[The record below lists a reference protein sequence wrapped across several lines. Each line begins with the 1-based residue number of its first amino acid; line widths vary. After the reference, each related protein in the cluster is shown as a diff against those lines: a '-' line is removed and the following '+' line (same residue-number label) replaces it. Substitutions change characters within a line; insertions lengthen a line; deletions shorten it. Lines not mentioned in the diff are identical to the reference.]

1 MCVFSI
7 VLRLE
12 IYFGDHFIF
21 RNILVMRETDKKR
34 ARENARQ
41 VQMKQLAE
49 KGVVLNGKI
58 EFPEFWA
65 KRKHMIN
72 AGLME
77 LLQKTADAEPE
88 VEDAYGK
95 YKQGTFLFKACIVTV
110 TRENGLWMLHIFS
123 HAMPITLPIIQE
135 ARDKYIPD
143 YCMMVQFY
151 PSREERNTLQG
162 IQLCEMP
169 GSIQA
174 DDDEPEPEND
184 QEVGDQPEDNDQAQE
199 VKE

>member
-1 MCVFSI
+1 
-7 VLRLE
+7 
-12 IYFGDHFIF
+12 
-21 RNILVMRETDKKR
+21 MRKQDTKR
-34 ARENARQ
+34 ARKNARQ

-65 KRKHMIN
+65 KRKHLIN

-77 LLQKTADAEPE
+77 VLQNTANQEPE

-95 YKQGTFLFKACIVTV
+95 YKQGTFLFKCFIVTV

-123 HAMPITLPIIQE
+123 QAMPITLPIIQE
-135 ARDKYIPD
+135 VRDKYVPD

-151 PSREERNTLQG
+151 PSRQERNTLQG
-162 IQLCEMP
+162 IHLCEMP
-169 GSIQA
+169 GSIQE
-174 DDDEPEPEND
+174 DDAEGIEPA
-184 QEVGDQPEDNDQAQE
+184 QEVSDQPESEDQAQE

>member
-1 MCVFSI
+1 
-7 VLRLE
+7 
-12 IYFGDHFIF
+12 
-21 RNILVMRETDKKR
+21 MRKTDKKR

-65 KRKHMIN
+65 KRKHLIN

-77 LLQKTADAEPE
+77 VLQNTANQEPE

-95 YKQGTFLFKACIVTV
+95 YKQGTFLFKCFIVTV

-123 HAMPITLPIIQE
+123 QAMPITLPIIQE
-135 ARDKYIPD
+135 VRDKYIPD

-151 PSREERNTLQG
+151 PSRQERNTLQG

-169 GSIQA
+169 GSIQE
-174 DDDEPEPEND
+174 DDAEGIEPA
-184 QEVGDQPEDNDQAQE
+184 QEVSDQPESEDQAQE

>member
-1 MCVFSI
+1 
-7 VLRLE
+7 
-12 IYFGDHFIF
+12 
-21 RNILVMRETDKKR
+21 MRKQDKKR

-65 KRKHMIN
+65 KRKHLIN

-77 LLQKTADAEPE
+77 VLQNTANQEPE

-95 YKQGTFLFKACIVTV
+95 YKQGTFLFKCFIVTV

-123 HAMPITLPIIQE
+123 QAMPITLPIIQE
-135 ARDKYIPD
+135 VRDKYIPD

-151 PSREERNTLQG
+151 PSRQERNTLQG

-169 GSIQA
+169 GSIQEDDA
-174 DDDEPEPEND
+174 DGVEPA
-184 QEVGDQPEDNDQAQE
+184 QEVGDQPEDKDQAQE

>member
-1 MCVFSI
+1 
-7 VLRLE
+7 
-12 IYFGDHFIF
+12 
-21 RNILVMRETDKKR
+21 MRKQDKKR

-41 VQMKQLAE
+41 VQMKQLEE

-65 KRKHMIN
+65 KRKHLIN

-77 LLQKTADAEPE
+77 VLQNTANQEPE

-95 YKQGTFLFKACIVTV
+95 YKQGTFLFKCFIVTV

-123 HAMPITLPIIQE
+123 QAMPITLPIIQE
-135 ARDKYIPD
+135 VRDKYIPD

-151 PSREERNTLQG
+151 PSRQERNTLQG

-169 GSIQA
+169 GSIQE
-174 DDDEPEPEND
+174 DDAEGIETA
-184 QEVGDQPEDNDQAQE
+184 QEVSDQPESEDQAQE
-199 VKE
+199 EKE

>member
-1 MCVFSI
+1 
-7 VLRLE
+7 
-12 IYFGDHFIF
+12 
-21 RNILVMRETDKKR
+21 MRKQDKKR
-34 ARENARQ
+34 AKENARLI
-41 VQMKQLAE
+41 QMKQLEE

-58 EFPEFWA
+58 EFPEYWE
-65 KRKHMIN
+65 KRKHLIN

-77 LLQKTADAEPE
+77 VLQNTANQDPE

-95 YKQGTFLFKACIVTV
+95 YKQGTFLFKCFIVTV

-123 HAMPITLPIIQE
+123 QAMPITLPIIQE
-135 ARDKYIPD
+135 VRDKYIPD

-151 PSREERNTLQG
+151 PSRQERNTLQG

-169 GSIQA
+169 GSIQV
-174 DDDEPEPEND
+174 DDDEPEPENA
-184 QEVGDQPEDNDQAQE
+184 QEVSDQPEDKDQAQE

>member
-1 MCVFSI
+1 
-7 VLRLE
+7 
-12 IYFGDHFIF
+12 
-21 RNILVMRETDKKR
+21 MRKQDKKR
-34 ARENARQ
+34 AKENARLI
-41 VQMKQLAE
+41 QMKQLEE

-58 EFPEFWA
+58 EFPEYWA
-65 KRKHMIN
+65 KRKHLIN

-77 LLQKTADAEPE
+77 VLQNTANQEPE

-123 HAMPITLPIIQE
+123 QAMPITLLIIQE
-135 ARDKYIPD
+135 VRDKYIPD

-151 PSREERNTLQG
+151 PSRQERNTLQG

-174 DDDEPEPEND
+174 DDDEPEPENA
-184 QEVGDQPEDNDQAQE
+184 QEVGDQPEDKDQAQE

>member
-1 MCVFSI
+1 MGKANS
-7 VLRLE
+7 
-12 IYFGDHFIF
+12 
-21 RNILVMRETDKKR
+21 KK

-41 VQMKQLAE
+41 IQMKQLAE

-58 EFPEFWA
+58 EFPEYWA
-65 KRKHMIN
+65 KRKHLIN

-77 LLQKTADAEPE
+77 VLQNSANQEPE

-95 YKQGTFLFKACIVTV
+95 YKQGTFLFKCFIVTV

-123 HAMPITLPIIQE
+123 QAMPITLPIIQE
-135 ARDKYIPD
+135 IRDKYIPD

-151 PSREERNTLQG
+151 PSRQERNTLQG

-169 GSIQA
+169 GSIQT
-174 DDDEPEPEND
+174 DDDEPEPEAA
-184 QEVGDQPEDNDQAQE
+184 QEVGDQQKNNDQAQDI
-199 VKE
+199 KE

>member
-1 MCVFSI
+1 
-7 VLRLE
+7 
-12 IYFGDHFIF
+12 
-21 RNILVMRETDKKR
+21 MRKQDKKR
-34 ARENARQ
+34 AKENARLI
-41 VQMKQLAE
+41 QMKQLEE

-65 KRKHMIN
+65 KRKHLIN

-77 LLQKTADAEPE
+77 VLQNTANQEPE

-123 HAMPITLPIIQE
+123 QAMPITLPIIQE
-135 ARDKYIPD
+135 VRDKYIPD

-151 PSREERNTLQG
+151 PSRQERNTLQG

-174 DDDEPEPEND
+174 DDDEPEPENA
-184 QEVGDQPEDNDQAQE
+184 QEVSDQPESENQAQE

>member
-1 MCVFSI
+1 
-7 VLRLE
+7 
-12 IYFGDHFIF
+12 
-21 RNILVMRETDKKR
+21 MRKQDKKR

-65 KRKHMIN
+65 KRKHLIN

-77 LLQKTADAEPE
+77 VLQNTANQEPE

-95 YKQGTFLFKACIVTV
+95 YKQGTFLFKCFIVTV

-123 HAMPITLPIIQE
+123 QAMPITLPIIQE
-135 ARDKYIPD
+135 VRDKYIPD

-151 PSREERNTLQG
+151 PSRQERNTLQG

-169 GSIQA
+169 GSIQEDDA
-174 DDDEPEPEND
+174 DGIETA
-184 QEVGDQPEDNDQAQE
+184 QEVSDQPESEDQAQE

>member
-1 MCVFSI
+1 M
-7 VLRLE
+7 
-12 IYFGDHFIF
+12 GKAK
-21 RNILVMRETDKKR
+21 TKR
-34 ARENARQ
+34 ARENARE

-58 EFPEFWA
+58 EFPPFWE
-65 KRKHMIN
+65 KRKHLIN
-72 AGLME
+72 ASLME
-77 LLQKTADAEPE
+77 VLQNSANQEPE

-123 HAMPITLPIIQE
+123 QAMPITLPIIQE
-135 ARDKYIPD
+135 VRDKYIPD

-151 PSREERNTLQG
+151 PSRQERNTLQG

-169 GSIQA
+169 GSIQEDDA
-174 DDDEPEPEND
+174 DNVE
-184 QEVGDQPEDNDQAQE
+184 QAQE

>member
-1 MCVFSI
+1 
-7 VLRLE
+7 
-12 IYFGDHFIF
+12 
-21 RNILVMRETDKKR
+21 MRKQDKKR

-65 KRKHMIN
+65 KRKHLIN

-77 LLQKTADAEPE
+77 VLQNTANQEPE

-95 YKQGTFLFKACIVTV
+95 YKQGTFLFKCFIVTV

-123 HAMPITLPIIQE
+123 QEMPITLPIIQE
-135 ARDKYIPD
+135 VRDKYIPD

-151 PSREERNTLQG
+151 PSRQERNTLQG

-169 GSIQA
+169 GSIQE
-174 DDDEPEPEND
+174 DDAEGIEPA
-184 QEVGDQPEDNDQAQE
+184 QEVSDQPESEDQAQE

>member
-1 MCVFSI
+1 
-7 VLRLE
+7 
-12 IYFGDHFIF
+12 
-21 RNILVMRETDKKR
+21 MRKQDKKR

-41 VQMKQLAE
+41 LQMKQLAE

-65 KRKHMIN
+65 KRKHLIN

-77 LLQKTADAEPE
+77 VLQNTANQEPE

-95 YKQGTFLFKACIVTV
+95 YKQGTFLFKCFIVTV

-123 HAMPITLPIIQE
+123 QAMPITLPIIQE
-135 ARDKYIPD
+135 VRDKYIPD

-151 PSREERNTLQG
+151 PSRQERNTLQG

-169 GSIQA
+169 GSIQE
-174 DDDEPEPEND
+174 DDAEGIETA
-184 QEVGDQPEDNDQAQE
+184 QEVSDQPESEDQAQE

>member
-1 MCVFSI
+1 MI
-7 VLRLE
+7 K
-12 IYFGDHFIF
+12 
-21 RNILVMRETDKKR
+21 RNSKQ

-41 VQMKQLAE
+41 IQMKQLAE

-58 EFPEFWA
+58 EFPEYWA
-65 KRKHMIN
+65 KRKHLIN

-77 LLQKTADAEPE
+77 LLQNTANSEPE

-123 HAMPITLPIIQE
+123 QAMPITLPIIQD

-169 GSIQA
+169 GSIQS
-174 DDDEPEPEND
+174 DDEPEPETA
-184 QEVGDQPEDNDQAQE
+184 QEVSNQPEDKDQSQE
-199 VKE
+199 DKE

>member
-1 MCVFSI
+1 
-7 VLRLE
+7 
-12 IYFGDHFIF
+12 
-21 RNILVMRETDKKR
+21 MRKQDKKR

-65 KRKHMIN
+65 KRKHLIN

-77 LLQKTADAEPE
+77 VLQNTANQEPE

-95 YKQGTFLFKACIVTV
+95 YKQGTFLFKCFIVTV

-123 HAMPITLPIIQE
+123 QAMPITLPIIQE
-135 ARDKYIPD
+135 VRDKYIPD

-151 PSREERNTLQG
+151 PSRQERNTLQG

-169 GSIQA
+169 GSIQE
-174 DDDEPEPEND
+174 DDAEGIEPV
-184 QEVGDQPEDNDQAQE
+184 QEVSDQPESEDQAQE

>member
-1 MCVFSI
+1 
-7 VLRLE
+7 
-12 IYFGDHFIF
+12 
-21 RNILVMRETDKKR
+21 MRKTDKKR

-65 KRKHMIN
+65 KRKHLIN

-77 LLQKTADAEPE
+77 VLQNTANQEPE

-95 YKQGTFLFKACIVTV
+95 YKQGTFLFKCFIVTV

-123 HAMPITLPIIQE
+123 QAMPITLPIIQE
-135 ARDKYIPD
+135 VRDKYIPD

-151 PSREERNTLQG
+151 PSRQERNTLQG

-169 GSIQA
+169 GSIQEDDA
-174 DDDEPEPEND
+174 DGIEPA
-184 QEVGDQPEDNDQAQE
+184 QEVSDQPESEDQAQE

>member
-1 MCVFSI
+1 
-7 VLRLE
+7 
-12 IYFGDHFIF
+12 
-21 RNILVMRETDKKR
+21 MRKQDTKR
-34 ARENARQ
+34 ARKNARQ

-65 KRKHMIN
+65 KRKHLIN

-77 LLQKTADAEPE
+77 VLQNTANQEPE

-95 YKQGTFLFKACIVTV
+95 YKQGTFLFKCFIVTV

-123 HAMPITLPIIQE
+123 QAMPITLPIIQE
-135 ARDKYIPD
+135 VRDKYIPD

-151 PSREERNTLQG
+151 PSRQERNTLQG

-169 GSIQA
+169 GSIQE
-174 DDDEPEPEND
+174 DDAEGIEPA
-184 QEVGDQPEDNDQAQE
+184 QEVSDQPESEDQAQE

>member
-1 MCVFSI
+1 
-7 VLRLE
+7 
-12 IYFGDHFIF
+12 
-21 RNILVMRETDKKR
+21 MRKQDKKR

-65 KRKHMIN
+65 KRKHLIN

-77 LLQKTADAEPE
+77 VLQNTANQEPE

-95 YKQGTFLFKACIVTV
+95 YKQGTFLFKCFIVTV

-123 HAMPITLPIIQE
+123 QAMPITLPIIQE
-135 ARDKYIPD
+135 VRDKYIPD

-151 PSREERNTLQG
+151 PSRQERNTLKG

-169 GSIQA
+169 GSIQE
-174 DDDEPEPEND
+174 DDAEGIETA
-184 QEVGDQPEDNDQAQE
+184 QEVSDQPESEDQAQE

>member
-1 MCVFSI
+1 
-7 VLRLE
+7 
-12 IYFGDHFIF
+12 
-21 RNILVMRETDKKR
+21 MRKTDKKG

-110 TRENGLWMLHIFS
+110 TRENDLWMLHIFS
-123 HAMPITLPIIQE
+123 QAMPITLPIIQA

-151 PSREERNTLQG
+151 PSREERNTIQG

-174 DDDEPEPEND
+174 DDDEPEPENA
-184 QEVGDQPEDNDQAQE
+184 QEVGNQPEDNDQAQE

>member
-1 MCVFSI
+1 
-7 VLRLE
+7 
-12 IYFGDHFIF
+12 
-21 RNILVMRETDKKR
+21 MRKQDKKR
-34 ARENARQ
+34 ARENARL

-65 KRKHMIN
+65 KRKHLIN

-77 LLQKTADAEPE
+77 VLQNTANQEPE

-95 YKQGTFLFKACIVTV
+95 YKQGTFLFKCFIVTV

-123 HAMPITLPIIQE
+123 QAMPITLPIIQE
-135 ARDKYIPD
+135 VRDKYIPD

-151 PSREERNTLQG
+151 PSRQERNTLQG

-169 GSIQA
+169 GSIQE
-174 DDDEPEPEND
+174 DDAEGIEPA
-184 QEVGDQPEDNDQAQE
+184 QEVSDQPESEDQAQE

>member
-1 MCVFSI
+1 
-7 VLRLE
+7 
-12 IYFGDHFIF
+12 
-21 RNILVMRETDKKR
+21 MRKTDKKR

-65 KRKHMIN
+65 KRKHLIN

-77 LLQKTADAEPE
+77 VLQKTANAEPE

-95 YKQGTFLFKACIVTV
+95 YKQGTFLFKDCIVTV

-123 HAMPITLPIIQE
+123 QAMPITLPIIRE

-174 DDDEPEPEND
+174 DDDEPEPENA
-184 QEVGDQPEDNDQAQE
+184 QEVGDQQEDNDQAQE

>member
-1 MCVFSI
+1 
-7 VLRLE
+7 
-12 IYFGDHFIF
+12 
-21 RNILVMRETDKKR
+21 MRKQDKKR

-65 KRKHMIN
+65 KRKHLIN

-77 LLQKTADAEPE
+77 VLQNTANQEPE

-95 YKQGTFLFKACIVTV
+95 YKQGTFLFKCFIVTV

-123 HAMPITLPIIQE
+123 QAMPITLPIIQE
-135 ARDKYIPD
+135 VRDKYIPD

-151 PSREERNTLQG
+151 PSRQERNTLQG

-169 GSIQA
+169 GSIQE
-174 DDDEPEPEND
+174 DDAEGIETA
-184 QEVGDQPEDNDQAQE
+184 QEVSDQPESEDQAQE